1 MFRNRV
7 HLLTSTAAWM
17 AGAGLMA
24 MAPSPVDEE
33 RDLRRAFAARRWA
46 MPTCT
51 AEAVPTATTT
61 ARSDVQG
68 VELRPLRPDDS
79 AAVLAVFAGMG
90 LHSRELRFLASK
102 SGLTEA
108 DVQHLTAVDGWNHV
122 GVLAMARRD
131 RPIGIARFIRD
142 RADQDSAEV
151 AVEVVDDWQGR
162 GVGTQLLLELRQ
174 RAVDAG
180 VRRLKVF
187 VSPDNSAV
195 HRLLARMPGAVTMLS
210 TDRWMTEYVVGLDR

>member
-1 MFRNRV
+1 
-7 HLLTSTAAWM
+7 
-17 AGAGLMA
+17 
-24 MAPSPVDEE
+24 
-33 RDLRRAFAARRWA
+33 
-46 MPTCT
+46 MPTCIT
-51 AEAVPTATTT
+51 EVVPTAIGTGTTV
-61 ARSDVQG
+61 RSGDEG

-90 LHSRELRFLASK
+90 SHSRELRFLASK
-102 SGLTEA
+102 TRLTGS
-108 DVQHLTAVDGWNHV
+108 DVRHLTAVDGWNHV
-122 GVLAMARRD
+122 GVLAVARRA

-142 RADQDSAEV
+142 RVDHDSAEV
-151 AVEVVDDWQGR
+151 AVEVVDEWQDR

-195 HRLLARMPGAVTMLS
+195 LRLLARMPGAVTMLS
-210 TDRWMTEYVVGLDR
+210 TDRWMTEYVVWLDR